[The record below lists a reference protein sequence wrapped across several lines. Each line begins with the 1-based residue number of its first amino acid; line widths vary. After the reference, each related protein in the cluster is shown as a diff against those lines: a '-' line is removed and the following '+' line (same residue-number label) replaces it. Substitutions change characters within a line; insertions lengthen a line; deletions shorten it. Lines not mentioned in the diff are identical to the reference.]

1 MKQLLFL
8 LLALALFS
16 CNRQSDL
23 EKKLI
28 ASKWVVLEGKTLEKE
43 GDKWPSDYYTFHADG
58 EFKSLYMYSDEEST
72 RFGNDG
78 SVIND
83 PMLWS
88 YDADKKILILNGHKC
103 KVLAVESDTVFLVR
117 DTTHL
122 ILYNID
128 KTYPKLKKGPGHSLG
143 G

>member
-8 LLALALFS
+8 LLALILFS

-23 EKKLI
+23 EEKLI
-28 ASKWVVLEGKTLEKE
+28 KSKWVVLEGKTLKKE
-43 GDKWPSDYYTFHADG
+43 TGNWPNDYYVFDADG
-58 EFKSLYMYSDEEST
+58 VFKSLLMYSDEENT
-72 RFGNDG
+72 IFNDDG
-78 SVIND
+78 SVRD
-83 PMLWS
+83 TPLLWN
-88 YDADKKILILNGHKC
+88 YDANKKILTINGHKC